1 MLNFRVIP
9 WLAASVVIAGCG
21 AAATNSGV
29 APHSAGTPSPSAAS
43 TTAKATANAQAN
55 FSCSAQ
61 SGGDAAASAQLTD
74 VRVAHHQGYDRLTFE
89 FATASIPAYSVT
101 PSAST
106 NFFHDASGQPV
117 TLAGTAGLKLVV
129 HHASGTDLTGAQT
142 YRGSLDLHPA
152 LPAIRETAELGDFE
166 RVLTWGVGLTTPA
179 CFHVSEESG
188 PPRIVID
195 VQAV

>member
-1 MLNFRVIP
+1 M
-9 WLAASVVIAGCG
+9 
-21 AAATNSGV
+21 
-29 APHSAGTPSPSAAS
+29 
-43 TTAKATANAQAN
+43 
-55 FSCSAQ
+55 
-61 SGGDAAASAQLTD
+61 
-74 VRVAHHQGYDRLTFE
+74 TFE
-89 FATASIPAYSVT
+89 FATASIPAYSLT

-129 HHASGTDLTGAQT
+129 HHASGTDLTGA
-142 YRGSLDLHPA
+142 
-152 LPAIRETAELGDFE
+152 
-166 RVLTWGVGLTTPA
+166 A